1 MKMDA
6 NVRKM
11 PSVVSGMRQQAV
23 INNSHSYHHQSYH
36 SYPRLPC
43 HSGKYETLLT

>member
-6 NVRKM
+6 NVHKM
-11 PSVVSGMRQQAV
+11 PSIVSGMRQQAV
-23 INNSHSYHHQSYH
+23 INNSCSYHHQSYH
-36 SYPRLPC
+36 SYPRLPG